1 MAIPVTMQLVLLF
14 YVVNSVA
21 SALVQ
26 ALPVPNDNSG
36 QFYTFI
42 YKFLSLLTA
51 DFKSFS
57 STMPMPVLTTQSSTG
72 QIDTVSKPVNPSNTT
87 NTGIL

>member
-1 MAIPVTMQLVLLF
+1 MNIPVTMQLVLLF

-26 ALPVPNDNSG
+26 ALPVPNGSVG
-36 QFYTFI
+36 YTFI

-57 STMPMPVLTTQSSTG
+57 STMPMPVPTIQSSTG
-72 QIDTVSKPVNPSNTT
+72 QIDTVSKPINTSNTA

>member
-1 MAIPVTMQLVLLF
+1 MNIPVPLQLVLLF

-26 ALPVPNDNSG
+26 ALPVPNGSVG
-36 QFYTFI
+36 YTFV

-57 STMPMPVLTTQSSTG
+57 STMPMPVPTIQSSTG
-72 QIDTVSKPVNPSNTT
+72 QIDTVSKPVNTPNTA

>member
-1 MAIPVTMQLVLLF
+1 MNIPVSLQLVLLF
-14 YVVNSVA
+14 YVVNSIA

-26 ALPVPNDNSG
+26 ALPVPNGSVG
-36 QFYTFI
+36 YTFV

-57 STMPMPVLTTQSSTG
+57 STLPMPVLTIQNSTG
-72 QIDTVSKPVNPSNTT
+72 QIDTVSKPVNAPNTA

>member
-1 MAIPVTMQLVLLF
+1 MNIPVTLQLVLLF

-57 STMPMPVLTTQSSTG
+57 SIMPMPVLTTQNSTG
-72 QIDTVSKPVNPSNTT
+72 QIDTVSKSVNTSNTA

>member
-26 ALPVPNDNSG
+26 ALPVPNG
-36 QFYTFI
+36 GVGYTFV

-72 QIDTVSKPVNPSNTT
+72 QIDTVSKPVNTTNVT
-87 NTGIL
+87 NTGVL

>member
-1 MAIPVTMQLVLLF
+1 MSIPVPLQLVLLF
-14 YVVNSVA
+14 YVVNSVV

-26 ALPVPNDNSG
+26 ALPVPNGSVI
-36 QFYTFI
+36 YTFV

-57 STMPMPVLTTQSSTG
+57 SMMPMPVLTIQNSTG
-72 QIDTVSKPVNPSNTT
+72 QIDTVSKPVNASNTA

>member
-1 MAIPVTMQLVLLF
+1 MVISVTLQLALIF

-26 ALPVPNDNSG
+26 ALPVPNGSVI
-36 QFYTFI
+36 YTFI
-42 YKFLSLLTA
+42 YKFLSLLVA

-57 STMPMPVLTTQSSTG
+57 ATMPTPVLTTQSSTG
-72 QIDTVSKPVNPSNTT
+72 QIDTVSKPVNTPNIT

>member
-1 MAIPVTMQLVLLF
+1 MNIPVTMQLVLLF

-26 ALPVPNDNSG
+26 ALPVPNG
-36 QFYTFI
+36 GVGYTFV

-72 QIDTVSKPVNPSNTT
+72 QIDTVSKPVNTRTT
-87 NTGIL
+87 LNLFII

>member
-1 MAIPVTMQLVLLF
+1 MVISVTLQLALIF

-26 ALPVPNDNSG
+26 ALPVPNGSVI
-36 QFYTFI
+36 YTFI
-42 YKFLSLLTA
+42 YKFLSLLVA

-57 STMPMPVLTTQSSTG
+57 ATMPTPVLTTQSSTG
-72 QIDTVSKPVNPSNTT
+72 QIDTVSKPVNTSNTT
-87 NTGIL
+87 NIGIL